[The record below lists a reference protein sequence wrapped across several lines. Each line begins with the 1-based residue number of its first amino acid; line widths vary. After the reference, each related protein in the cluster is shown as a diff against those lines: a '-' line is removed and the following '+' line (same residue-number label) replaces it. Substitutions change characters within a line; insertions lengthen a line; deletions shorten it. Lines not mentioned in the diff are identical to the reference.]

1 VAWAF
6 NGARSDRLL
15 IESPVQV
22 GPQSP
27 TDLHQ
32 LCCAP
37 LTPYITNQCYSLI
50 FTAFAGQGSKIDGQL
65 VTELQQFATIQMDN
79 EHARQPIPGLGRQL
93 AI

>member
-1 VAWAF
+1 M
-6 NGARSDRLL
+6 
-15 IESPVQV
+15 
-22 GPQSP
+22 
-27 TDLHQ
+27 
-32 LCCAP
+32 
-37 LTPYITNQCYSLI
+37 TNQCYSLI